1 MAEDEKKKT
10 AVAAEKTKGFI
21 GEFKKFI
28 MRGNVLDMAVGVI
41 IGGAFQ
47 AIISSLVNDI
57 IMPVIT
63 LLTGGIDFSNLFIA
77 LDGNHYKT
85 VEEAGEVAL
94 IKYGSFITDV
104 ISFLLLSLVVFIVVK
119 NVNKLREAKKAKE
132 PVVEEAPTEKECPYC
147 KMKIAIAATKCPHCT
162 SDIPEEE

>member
-1 MAEDEKKKT
+1 MHDKEALMKK
-10 AVAAEKTKGFI
+10 FLQ
-21 GEFKKFI
+21 EFKEFAI
-28 MRGNVLDMAVGVI
+28 TGNMVDLAIGMI
-41 IGGAFQ
+41 IGGAFTTIVKSLVDNLCMP
-47 AIISSLVNDI
+47 IIS
-57 IMPVIT
+57 

-119 NVNKLREAKKAKE
+119 NVNKLREMKKAKE

-147 KMKIAIAATKCPHCT
+147 FTKININATRCPHCT
-162 SDIPEEE
+162 SKLD

>member
-1 MAEDEKKKT
+1 MKK
-10 AVAAEKTKGFI
+10 FLQ
-21 GEFKKFI
+21 EFKEFAI
-28 MRGNVLDMAVGVI
+28 TGNMVDLAIGMI
-41 IGGAFQ
+41 IGGAFTTIVKSLVDNLCMP
-47 AIISSLVNDI
+47 IIS
-57 IMPVIT
+57 

-104 ISFLLLSLVVFIVVK
+104 ISFLLLSLVVFIVVQ

-132 PVVEEAPTEKECPYC
+132 PEVEEAPTEKECPYC
-147 KMKIAIAATKCPHCT
+147 FTKININATRCPHCT
-162 SDIPEEE
+162 SKLD